1 MKLGTFKQ
9 TPQEKKRFTISYGD
23 WLEAGEVV
31 SSVAYAI
38 TPATVVPLIIEG
50 SAVDGD
56 GLGITFYVSGGED
69 LTEYQINVLMQTD
82 AGQRKEDY
90 IKMLLEDYVT

>member
-23 WLEAGEVV
+23 WLETGEVV

-38 TPATVVPLIIEG
+38 TPVTAIPLIIEA
-50 SAVDGD
+50 SAVDVD
-56 GLGITFYVSGGED
+56 GLGVTFYVSGGED